1 MELLKKNIHM
11 SRRKAYGE
19 SRMTLS
25 EDFNI
30 PDKRPDAAGL
40 IQKRGEVRLEETRT
54 VEGQVQ
60 LSGTLEVHI
69 LYVSEGEERRLCRIR
84 AEFPFE
90 EKLALPGAAAG
101 DSVDVRP
108 ELEDLKVRL
117 INSRKFSVQAL
128 VSFEAELEELYDVQ
142 AGVELHGEAS
152 VSTRSRK
159 ITPFP
164 WQSARRISSG

>member
-19 SRMTLS
+19 NRMTLS

-30 PDKRPDAAGL
+30 PDKKPDAAGL
-40 IQKRGEVRLEETRT
+40 IQKRGEVKLEEVRT
-54 VEGQVQ
+54 TEGQVQ

-69 LYVSEGEERRLCRIR
+69 LYVSEGDERRLCRIQ

-90 EKLALPGAAAG
+90 EKLLLPGAAAG
-101 DSVDVRP
+101 DSVDVRQ

-128 VSFEAELEELYDVQ
+128 ISFEAELEELYDVQ
-142 AGVELHGEAS
+142 P
-152 VSTRSRK
+152 R
-159 ITPFP
+159 
-164 WQSARRISSG
+164 SAREARG

>member
-19 SRMTLS
+19 NRMTLS

-30 PDKRPDAAGL
+30 PDKKPDAAGL
-40 IQKRGEVRLEETRT
+40 IQKRGEVKLEEVRT
-54 VEGQVQ
+54 TEGQVQ

-69 LYVSEGEERRLCRIR
+69 LYVSEGDERRLCRIQ

-90 EKLALPGAAAG
+90 EKLLLPGAAAG
-101 DSVDVRP
+101 DSVDVRQ

-128 VSFEAELEELYDVQ
+128 ISFEAELEELYDVQ
-142 AGVELHGEAS
+142 AGVELTGKP
-152 VSTRSRK
+152 R
-159 ITPFP
+159 
-164 WQSARRISSG
+164 SAREARG